1 LRKCYRS
8 DLKHIVNSFIPNIS
22 AFFQSIAFAM
32 NFEKS
37 FILKIKHLQLI
48 LTYLFKSNRKNK
60 VQMAKINDIKNL
72 TRDILKVTSK
82 IQEKFPELYVLL
94 GETPLFLNRSKRTIE
109 TSDFEQY
116 LTSLKMQL
124 KTFEKCD

>member
-1 LRKCYRS
+1 
-8 DLKHIVNSFIPNIS
+8 
-22 AFFQSIAFAM
+22 M